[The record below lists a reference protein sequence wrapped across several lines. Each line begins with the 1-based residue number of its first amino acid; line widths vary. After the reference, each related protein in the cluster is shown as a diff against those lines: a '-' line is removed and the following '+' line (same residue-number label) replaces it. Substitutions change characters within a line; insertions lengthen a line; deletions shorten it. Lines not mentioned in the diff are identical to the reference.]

1 VDALVTAPRER
12 AVWLALG
19 GNRGDRI
26 ANLRAALDA
35 LEAGGVKIDAVSSVC
50 ETPPW
55 GIEDQP
61 RFANIAAAGRTAL
74 DAHDLLRVCKRIEA
88 TQGRDFH
95 AVRNGPRPIDVDI
108 LLIEGETVADP
119 DLVIPHERMHERGF
133 VLVPLAEIAP
143 DVVHPLLGK
152 TARDLLGAVDVD
164 GIEVIAEPGWW
175 TREPRKQIEDSR

>member
-1 VDALVTAPRER
+1 VTAPHER

-19 GNRGDRI
+19 GNLGDRI
-26 ANLRAALDA
+26 ENLRAALDA
-35 LEAGGVKIDAVSSVC
+35 LEAGGVPIDAVSSVY

-74 DAHDLLRVCKRIEA
+74 AAHDLLRLCKRIEA
-88 TQGRDFH
+88 RHGRDFS

-108 LLIEGETVADP
+108 LLIEGETVATP
-119 DLVIPHERMHERGF
+119 DLVVPHERMHERGF

-143 DVVHPLLGK
+143 DVVHPLLGQ
-152 TARDLLGAVDVD
+152 TVRELVAGVDV
-164 GIEVIAEPGWW
+164 GRIEVIAGPGWW
-175 TREPRKQIEDSR
+175 RRTAECYGA